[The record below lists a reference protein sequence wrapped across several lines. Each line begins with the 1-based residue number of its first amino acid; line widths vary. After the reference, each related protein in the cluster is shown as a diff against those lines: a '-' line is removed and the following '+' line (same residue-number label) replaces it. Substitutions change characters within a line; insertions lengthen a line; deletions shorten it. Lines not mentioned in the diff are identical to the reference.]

1 MYTSGKSI
9 EEVFFYSLTA
19 GLSSYFW
26 VILLAA
32 FVGCFVF
39 CLLLLVCYD
48 IFFKRYFILYSFGYT
63 FAPVVYPDSLV
74 SSKLESCVHAPDSC
88 PASKVFRECKNEYLP
103 VQRVYDDVSCLSGD
117 TDGDV
122 WISLLYVL
130 AEDFVVLYASFFSF
144 LISAFWRYI
153 CYSRFLYFSSISA
166 RATI

>member
-9 EEVFFYSLTA
+9 EDVFFCSLTA
-19 GLSSYFW
+19 VWSSIWLF
-26 VILLAA
+26 LLAA
-32 FVGCFVF
+32 FVGCFAF
-39 CLLLLVCYD
+39 CLLLFVWAAV
-48 IFFKRYFILYSFGYT
+48 FFRRYCTLYSFGYT

-130 AEDFVVLYASFFSF
+130 AEDFVVFYASFFSF

-153 CYSRFLYFSSISA
+153 CYSRFLCFSSISA